1 MGSIFEIF
9 LYADTVIVAI
19 SEAKSFLY
27 IHQTDTIA
35 AGILIVHIN
44 ERIQM
49 IDFIYNF
56 FLNSAAIV
64 LYM

>member
-56 FLNSAAIV
+56 F
-64 LYM
+64 